1 LGVFSFLLFSTLWW
15 LMSTSGDDAPWL
27 PAGLVASLVMVLA
40 AAVREAYMRR
50 AWARYI
56 QHLESEMG
64 GKLLRPARLR
74 AVGSSGGNG
83 GVSSV
88 NASASALRALQ
99 QRIAETEARDAS
111 HAAHLN
117 AYHLCRQYIIDADDA
132 IRLNHASTDVR
143 FALRAGQ
150 ERVRELQK
158 HHFLMWTRGEATRL
172 THEAQKRVRQ
182 SDKIETAERALDV
195 IGEALHL
202 YPDGAELRASERAVR
217 DFIAFV
223 KVAHWVEIAERAAF
237 RGKYVRAIARYGD
250 ALFYLLRA
258 DMSEDARAE
267 ATAKIE
273 HEIKRLRV
281 HLGGGEKE
289 VSEGSSSVSA

>member
-1 LGVFSFLLFSTLWW
+1 
-15 LMSTSGDDAPWL
+15 MSTSGDDAPWL
-27 PAGLVASLVMVLA
+27 PAGLVAGLVMVLA

-64 GKLLRPARLR
+64 GKQFRPARLR
-74 AVGSSGGNG
+74 AIGSGSNS

-88 NASASALRALQ
+88 NASAAALRSLQ
-99 QRIAETEARDAS
+99 RRIAETEARDAS

-117 AYHLCRQYIIDADDA
+117 AYYLCRQYLIDADDA
-132 IRLNHASTDVR
+132 IRLHHASADVR

-202 YPDGAELRASERAVR
+202 YPDGAELRASERVVR

-223 KVAHWVEIAERAAF
+223 KVAHWVEMAERAAF
-237 RGKYVRAIARYGD
+237 RGKYVRAIARYSD
-250 ALFYLLRA
+250 ALFYLSRA
-258 DMSEDARAE
+258 DISEEAREE
-267 ATAKIE
+267 ATAKIG
-273 HEIKRLRV
+273 HEIKCLQAR
-281 HLGGGEKE
+281 LGGGEKE
-289 VSEGSSSVSA
+289 VSEDSPSVRA